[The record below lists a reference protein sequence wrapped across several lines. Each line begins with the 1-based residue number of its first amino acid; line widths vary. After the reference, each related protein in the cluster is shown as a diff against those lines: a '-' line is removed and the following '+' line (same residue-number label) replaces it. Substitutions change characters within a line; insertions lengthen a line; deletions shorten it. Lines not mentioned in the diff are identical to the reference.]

1 MKASRFLIMH
11 LAKQA
16 PYRNYA
22 EQHGKGHPEYI
33 KRAEAD
39 GRFCNFDHAYGVP
52 RRVRPIG
59 RIKAVGEVLAII
71 LDGSLH
77 ECSVVQGPLLDTF
90 PGE

>member
-1 MKASRFLIMH
+1 MRNKYLMLQLERDR
-11 LAKQA
+11 

-33 KRAEAD
+33 ERARED
-39 GRFCNFDHAYGVP
+39 GRFCSFDHAYGVP
-52 RRVRPIG
+52 RRVRPVG

-77 ECSVVQGPLLDTF
+77 ECSIVQGPLLDTF